1 MEPPLTPAR
10 SIVGGPMLN
19 RIFQAAGQT
28 KSNICMADIFYKTP
42 LFLAVVCYR
51 AGIAKYLLDHG
62 ANPNIFNSNGLSPLH
77 QATVS
82 DFCGTPLHCA
92 ATKGHDDIMK
102 ILLDHNAYVM
112 TPLIAAIDAASRN
125 CMVLLIEAGAD
136 RMGALTYAMENIHS
150 EELVSTDFVNYIME
164 DVPANRFVPDEDEPE
179 SKRKVKAEGFKKL
192 ADCSFKQEDYLSAA
206 KSYTV
211 AIRFDPNN
219 ATLYSNRSLCRLR
232 MGEGDK
238 ALLDANKC
246 RKLRPD
252 WPKACYRQG
261 AALMLLKDYKGA
273 REHFSDGLKLDPA
286 NTEMEDAL
294 RKAHDAMKDVSQPQG
309 RATVRVL
316 QGVLQVGQLSECL

>member
-1 MEPPLTPAR
+1 
-10 SIVGGPMLN
+10 
-19 RIFQAAGQT
+19 
-28 KSNICMADIFYKTP
+28 
-42 LFLAVVCYR
+42 
-51 AGIAKYLLDHG
+51 
-62 ANPNIFNSNGLSPLH
+62 
-77 QATVS
+77 
-82 DFCGTPLHCA
+82 
-92 ATKGHDDIMK
+92 
-102 ILLDHNAYVM
+102 

-150 EELVSTDFVNYIME
+150 EELVSSDFVNYIME

-316 QGVLQVGQLSECL
+316 QGGVLDLVSSRVFIELFTF